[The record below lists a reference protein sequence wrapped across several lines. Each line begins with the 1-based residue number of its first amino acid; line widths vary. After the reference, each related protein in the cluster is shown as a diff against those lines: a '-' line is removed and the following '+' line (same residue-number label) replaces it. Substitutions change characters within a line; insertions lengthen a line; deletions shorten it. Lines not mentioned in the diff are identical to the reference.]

1 MVLVGSIRI
10 KIPWGIARWIWCIL
24 LFDLLL
30 LLLLFKILFKGVG
43 WKLQKQL
50 SNLNPSKLLHR
61 AIPMW
66 YYMGSQYVQ
75 ILFGIFFFFS
85 SVSFTIDVVIL
96 KIKIDL
102 FIFKLYLSF
111 SYLIFSNGAIEILFL
126 SKCQLYPFLIVR
138 LIVVLPWLNWTELL

>member
-1 MVLVGSIRI
+1 M
-10 KIPWGIARWIWCIL
+10 
-24 LFDLLL
+24 
-30 LLLLFKILFKGVG
+30 FKSCLG
-43 WKLQKQL
+43 
-50 SNLNPSKLLHR
+50 
-61 AIPMW
+61 
-66 YYMGSQYVQ
+66 
-75 ILFGIFFFFS
+75 FFFFFF

-138 LIVVLPWLNWTELL
+138 LIVVLP